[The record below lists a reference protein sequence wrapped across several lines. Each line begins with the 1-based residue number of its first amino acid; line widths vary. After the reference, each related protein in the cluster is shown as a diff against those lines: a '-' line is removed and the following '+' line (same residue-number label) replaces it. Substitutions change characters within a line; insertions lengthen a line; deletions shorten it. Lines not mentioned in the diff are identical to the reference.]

1 MASTPSA
8 TAVQKPIAVIYPAIH
23 PLFISTYSPC
33 HRYLY
38 GAIGHTTGT
47 DHPVTSTNTDAAV
60 IDSATSNTT
69 QASYEPVRF
78 IFVGRLSNEKSI
90 GLILRAL
97 SLILDPSS
105 STSAC
110 TDSDEEG
117 MFPLTESE
125 CGEFNRLVRVDIYGD
140 GTMKASLIK
149 LARTF
154 NLLSD
159 DDSNDDSAF
168 DGTTISSDSSIS
180 GVRGVVTFHDAVYDK
195 SALITLISAADCM
208 INPRASGE
216 TFGVVHLEASAVGT
230 PVIAYDR
237 KANTESI
244 SHGRLIQDSS
254 IIALARAIHEF
265 YIEYRMYNT
274 SKRERLRKGRCKA
287 LYDIQT
293 YYSIDTHAHSLS
305 AALELLQG
313 EEG

>member
-1 MASTPSA
+1 M
-8 TAVQKPIAVIYPAIH
+8 
-23 PLFISTYSPC
+23 FISTYSPC
-33 HRYLY
+33 HRYLHDTIQTIERSTA
-38 GAIGHTTGT
+38 GTG
-47 DHPVTSTNTDAAV
+47 DPVTPTNTEAAV

-69 QASYEPVRF
+69 QAGYEPVRF
-78 IFVGRLSNEKSI
+78 IFLGRLSNEKSI

-125 CGEFNRLVRVDIYGD
+125 RGEFNRLVRVDIYGD

-159 DDSNDDSAF
+159 DHSNDDSAF

-180 GVRGVVTFHDAVYDK
+180 GGRGGGVVTFHDAVYDK

-244 SHGRLIQDSS
+244 SHGRLIQHSS
-254 IIALARAIHEF
+254 IIALVTTIYEF
-265 YIEYRMYNT
+265 YIEYRMYDA

-293 YYSIDTHAHSLS
+293 YYSIETHAQSLS
-305 AALELLQG
+305 AALELL